1 LPDSQKVLNGLI
13 TARQQEEI
21 MAVAKNRGL
30 GRGLNALL
38 GDTPT
43 PEVMRQTTQIP
54 ISKISPNSY
63 QPRTRFSNEQLEAL
77 TDSIRREGVLMP
89 VLLRP
94 LGDGYELIAGERRW
108 RASQA
113 AGLTEIPAVIRNV
126 NDLQALELAIIE
138 NEQRDDLTA
147 IESGRGYRRMM
158 DEFGCTQQQVAE
170 KIGVS
175 RVQVSN
181 LIRLLQLSDPIKELI
196 EKRDLSMGQARPL
209 VSLPTNI
216 GENLARQC
224 VEHGWSAR
232 QMEREAKKAAKE
244 PSAKT
249 DKVVDADVVAL
260 QDELTRKLGLHV
272 DIICRKNGSGEMR
285 IRYTQAAELDG
296 VLRKLRN

>member
-1 LPDSQKVLNGLI
+1 
-13 TARQQEEI
+13 

-30 GRGLNALL
+30 GRGLSALL

-54 ISKISPNSY
+54 ISKIKPNSY

-77 TDSIRREGVLMP
+77 TDSIRNEGVLMP

-94 LGDGYELIAGERRW
+94 QGSGYELIAGERRW

-126 NDLQALELAIIE
+126 DDLQALELAIIE

-147 IESGRGYRRMM
+147 IESGYAYRRMM
-158 DEFGCTQQQVAE
+158 DEFGCSQQQVAE

-181 LIRLLQLSDPIKELI
+181 LIRLLQLSEPIKEMV
-196 EKRDLSMGQARPL
+196 EKRELSMGQARPL
-209 VSLPTNI
+209 VNLPAHV
-216 GENLARQC
+216 GERLARQC

-232 QMEREAKKAAKE
+232 QMEREAKKAARGPSEKKE
-244 PSAKT
+244 T
-249 DKVVDADVVAL
+249 DIDADVAAL

-272 DIICRKNGSGEMR
+272 DIICRRNGSGEMR

-296 VLRKLRN
+296 VLRKLRS